1 MIFDVVHRVFFATKD
16 VDLLF
21 ATLLPDPEQVDEDGG
36 LGSSWGEWMIW
47 GLPTPLGALA
57 CPTPISGPPDGASVT
72 GDAVIRARGRC
83 VQYTA
88 RCVQYTAHVVY
99 VICTVCPRRCHWP

>member
-1 MIFDVVHRVFFATKD
+1 MCECVSVCVCVPTPN
-16 VDLLF
+16 
-21 ATLLPDPEQVDEDGG
+21 PDQVDEDGG

-99 VICTVCPRRCHWP
+99 VIYTVCPRRGHWPWTWIGPDRRPG